1 MTTSYRGIM
10 RMKQAHLHEGLRI
23 VSTVLVF
30 AVVTTALFL
39 LAIVLAV
46 QAPVF
51 QPQPGGILACG
62 EELWLW
68 SRVLW
73 VHCVT

>member
-1 MTTSYRGIM
+1 M
-10 RMKQAHLHEGLRI
+10 RMKQAHHEELRA

-30 AVVTTALFL
+30 AVVTTTL
-39 LAIVLAV
+39 LTLAARTPV
-46 QAPVF
+46 PQAR
-51 QPQPGGILACG
+51 PGRILACG